1 MMSTNFINGMMLLSI
16 RRTSKKK
23 EVRQVINSTKL
34 NSNKKLGREIME
46 QRVRLVII
54 VVRGEEKLVQR
65 VKA

>member
-1 MMSTNFINGMMLLSI
+1 MMSIRFINGMMLLSI

-23 EVRQVINSTKL
+23 EVRQVINSIKL
-34 NSNKKLGREIME
+34 NSNKKLDREIME

-54 VVRGEEKLVQR
+54 VVRGEEKLALR